1 MNAPIIAF
9 FNNKGGVGKT
19 SLVYHLA
26 WMYQRLGLRVIAVD
40 LDPQAN
46 LTAAFLN
53 EDRLEEIWL
62 LNQQPST
69 IFRAVQ
75 PLMRGTGDV
84 VMPQLEGINSRLH
97 LLVGDLQLSEFEGN
111 LALEWPGCMDRKEL
125 SFRVTSA
132 FWRLLQQLQTHQHPA
147 TVILL
152 DLGPNLGAINRAALI
167 ASDYVV
173 VPLSPDLFSLQGLKN
188 LGPTLR
194 RWRVEWHERRRKNP
208 TPELLL
214 PQGQVKPVGYVVLQ
228 HLQYAANT
236 GRPVKAYERW
246 LEQISGT
253 YWHAVLNRPDVAV
266 PSLAEDPYCL
276 ALVRH
281 YKSLMPLAQA
291 ARKPIFDLTGH
302 DGLAGGN
309 VSVAQQAVQDFEQL
323 ARRIARNCKAY
334 QQK

>member
-46 LTAAFLN
+46 LTAAFLS

-69 IFRAVQ
+69 IFRAVH

-84 VMPQLEGINSRLH
+84 IVPQLEVINSRLH

-147 TVILL
+147 NVILL

-194 RWRVEWHERRRKNP
+194 RWRAEWHERRRKNP

-246 LEQISGT
+246 LEQITGT
-253 YWHAVLNRPDVAV
+253 YWHAVLNRTDIEV
-266 PSLAEDPYCL
+266 PNLAEDPYCL

-302 DGLAGGN
+302 DGLTGGN